1 MTTNME
7 LLAHREQRLND
18 KQRQRFAFMLK
29 QLREDRGLTI
39 TELGDKL
46 GYSIASISYWENKKT
61 NPNLYKVMDV
71 ADFFGV
77 PLNILIGEG

>member
-1 MTTNME
+1 MNY
-7 LLAHREQRLND
+7 EQRLND
-18 KQRQRFAFMLK
+18 NQRKRFAFMLK

-46 GYSIASISYWENKKT
+46 GYSIASISFWENKKT
-61 NPNLYKVMDV
+61 NPNLYKVEDV

-77 PLNILIGEG
+77 PLNILIGE

>member
-1 MTTNME
+1 MDY
-7 LLAHREQRLND
+7 EQRLND

-46 GYSIASISYWENKKT
+46 GYSIASISYWGNKKT
-61 NPNLYKVMDV
+61 NPTLYKVMDV

>member
-1 MTTNME
+1 MNY
-7 LLAHREQRLND
+7 EQRLND

-46 GYSIASISYWENKKT
+46 GYSIASISFWENKKT
-61 NPNLYKVMDV
+61 NPNLYKVKDV

>member
-1 MTTNME
+1 MNY
-7 LLAHREQRLND
+7 EQRLND
-18 KQRQRFAFMLK
+18 NQRKRFAFMLK

-46 GYSIASISYWENKKT
+46 GYSIASISFWENKKT
-61 NPNLYKVMDV
+61 NPNLYKVKDV

>member
-1 MTTNME
+1 MNY
-7 LLAHREQRLND
+7 EQRLND

-39 TELGDKL
+39 TELADKL
-46 GYSIASISYWENKKT
+46 GYSIASILYWENKKT
-61 NPNLYKVMDV
+61 NPTLYKVQDV

>member
-1 MTTNME
+1 MDYKK
-7 LLAHREQRLND
+7 RLTE
-18 KQRQRFAFMLK
+18 KQRERFAFMLK

-46 GYSIASISYWENKKT
+46 GYSIASISFWENKKT
-61 NPNLYKVMDV
+61 NPNLYKVEDV

-77 PLNILIGEG
+77 PLNILIGE

>member
-1 MTTNME
+1 
-7 LLAHREQRLND
+7 
-18 KQRQRFAFMLK
+18 MLK

-46 GYSIASISYWENKKT
+46 GYSIASISFWENKKT
-61 NPNLYKVMDV
+61 NPNLYKVKDV

>member
-1 MTTNME
+1 MDY
-7 LLAHREQRLND
+7 EQRLND
-18 KQRQRFAFMLK
+18 KQRLRFAFMLK

-39 TELGDKL
+39 TELSDKL
-46 GYSIASISYWENKKT
+46 GYSIASISFWENKKT

>member
-1 MTTNME
+1 MNY
-7 LLAHREQRLND
+7 EQRLND

-61 NPNLYKVMDV
+61 NPKLYKVKDV

>member
-1 MTTNME
+1 MDY
-7 LLAHREQRLND
+7 EQRLND

>member
-1 MTTNME
+1 MN
-7 LLAHREQRLND
+7 HEQRLND

-29 QLREDRGLTI
+29 QLREDRGLTL

-46 GYSIASISYWENKKT
+46 GYSIASISFWENKKT
-61 NPNLYKVMDV
+61 NPNLYKVKDV

>member
-1 MTTNME
+1 MNY
-7 LLAHREQRLND
+7 EQRLND

-46 GYSIASISYWENKKT
+46 GYSIATISFWENKKT
-61 NPNLYKVMDV
+61 NPNLYKVEDV

-77 PLNILIGEG
+77 PLNILIGE

>member
-1 MTTNME
+1 MNY
-7 LLAHREQRLND
+7 EQRLND

>member
-1 MTTNME
+1 MNY
-7 LLAHREQRLND
+7 EQRLND

-39 TELGDKL
+39 TELADKL

-61 NPNLYKVMDV
+61 NPILYKVQDV

>member
-1 MTTNME
+1 MNY
-7 LLAHREQRLND
+7 EQRLND

-39 TELGDKL
+39 TELADKL
-46 GYSIASISYWENKKT
+46 GYSITSISYWENKKT
-61 NPNLYKVMDV
+61 NPTLYKVQDV

>member
-1 MTTNME
+1 MNY
-7 LLAHREQRLND
+7 EQRLND
-18 KQRQRFAFMLK
+18 NQRKRFAFMLK

-46 GYSIASISYWENKKT
+46 GYSIASISFWENKKT

>member
-1 MTTNME
+1 MDY
-7 LLAHREQRLND
+7 EQRLND

-46 GYSIASISYWENKKT
+46 GYSIASISCWENKKT
-61 NPNLYKVMDV
+61 NPTLYKVQDV